1 MTVRYALIAALAGT
15 ALLAG
20 CGHSPAATFLTID
33 PAPPAALPVAAPLAA
48 YRGAPLRV
56 PFVHVPVTIDRPEFV
71 HQPAAGT
78 LAVDDFARW
87 SAPLGRLARDTLIR
101 DLTDRLPAGT
111 VLAPDAAPATP
122 ETLVQA
128 TVLDVTP
135 AGPVET
141 MTVSYRIGASP
152 VPRVVQFQAPLAGPM
167 PADAARAW
175 SALIGQLA
183 DRIVADLPR

>member
-1 MTVRYALIAALAGT
+1 MRYALPAAVAGA

-33 PAPPAALPVAAPLAA
+33 PAPPAAAPLAA

-71 HQPAAGT
+71 RQPAAGT

-87 SAPLGRLARDTLIR
+87 SAPLGRLARDTLVR
-101 DLTDRLPAGT
+101 DLTDRLPAGA

-135 AGPVET
+135 SGATTT
-141 MTVSYRIGASP
+141 MTVSYRVGASP
-152 VPRVVQFQAPLAGPM
+152 VPRVAQFQAPLAGPT
-167 PADAARAW
+167 PADAARSW
-175 SALIGQLA
+175 SALVGQLA